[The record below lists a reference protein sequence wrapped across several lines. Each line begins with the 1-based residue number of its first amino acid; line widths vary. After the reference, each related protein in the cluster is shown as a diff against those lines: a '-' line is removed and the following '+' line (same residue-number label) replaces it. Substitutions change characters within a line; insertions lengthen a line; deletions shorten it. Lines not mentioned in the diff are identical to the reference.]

1 MISCASPIPYNLSPI
16 NLEPLIAETLSH
28 GDIIE
33 LGFGQ
38 TIKTL
43 SRKTSDD
50 PMAEHQADYFSAIG
64 FLKEDGSLDSN
75 YFVLTSETWEFNK
88 NRDWIVTQWQFRLT
102 RSGKIIQVTHYN
114 IELSIKGDVLT
125 NKIIPSG
132 EYESIYIKHMVL
144 KIIKKWIA
152 ELGK

>member
-1 MISCASPIPYNLSPI
+1 
-16 NLEPLIAETLSH
+16 
-28 GDIIE
+28 
-33 LGFGQ
+33 
-38 TIKTL
+38 
-43 SRKTSDD
+43 
-50 PMAEHQADYFSAIG
+50 MAENQADYFSAIG
-64 FLKEDGSLDSN
+64 FLKENGSLDSN

-114 IELSIKGDVLT
+114 IELSVKGDVLT